1 MSEEVTHMIVKL
13 ASIITMVRKVK
24 DEVARW
30 MLLIKECSNGVEVVL
45 MEGVIMRIGHGYV
58 GVSA

>member
-1 MSEEVTHMIVKL
+1 
-13 ASIITMVRKVK
+13 MVRKVK

-45 MEGVIMRIGHGYV
+45 MEGVIMGIGHGYV
-58 GVSA
+58 GVSACERERDRERERSKA